1 MRIRHQ
7 MKRYL
12 ITDPAYYSD
21 LSSFQHY
28 LKKSFYPTTPD
39 LASFRDKVHPD
50 IAEYAKT
57 FLALGREAQIPR
69 LLINRSVPL
78 AVSLGFDGVHLTSTQ
93 FDEIAPAKAEGLYV
107 FISTH
112 SLEEAKRAEEYG
124 ADAITLSPVFA
135 SPGKGVP
142 KGIAWLEEIASQ
154 LKEVSVYALGGIVS
168 DHEADRLKVC
178 SVEGFASIRYF
189 I

>member
-1 MRIRHQ
+1 

-21 LSSFQHY
+21 LYSFQDY
-28 LKKSFYPTTPD
+28 LKKSFYTKTPD
-39 LASFRDKVHPD
+39 LASFRDKVRSD

-69 LLINRSVPL
+69 LLINRSVSL
-78 AVSLGFDGVHLTSTQ
+78 AVSLGFDGVHLTSAQ
-93 FDEIAPAKAEGLYV
+93 FDEIAPAKAKGLYV

-112 SLEEAKRAEEYG
+112 SLEEAKRAEAYG

-135 SPGKGVP
+135 SPGKGAP
-142 KGIAWLEEIASQ
+142 KGTAWLEEIASQ
-154 LKEVSVYALGGIVS
+154 LEKVSVFALGGIVT
-168 DHEADRLKVC
+168 DYQVECLKMC
-178 SVEGFASIRYF
+178 SIEGFASIRYF